1 MPSFA
6 SILAVPELSRLLTG
20 YLEDGVLIAKA
31 VQLSTPSPEQLVQ
44 ALRVSM
50 RDQTQKYHAEA
61 RRLRDIS
68 AVLTLEKG
76 ADVGEIERLNEASQ
90 HFLRQTW
97 RLNAEITDAQ
107 NNYADLAVSVHV
119 PADVQRALTRRMD
132 ERARRR
138 TAEQRTL

>member
-44 ALRVSM
+44 ALRVS
-50 RDQTQKYHAEA
+50 TQKYHAEA
-61 RRLRDIS
+61 RRLDIS
-68 AVLTLEKG
+68 NIVLRLEKEN
-76 ADVGEIERLNEASQ
+76 DVEEIKRLNKASQ